1 MVYPSLISKSK
12 EFSQSI
18 SRIAADGD
26 AIEGIQISGYGDILI
41 YKIKGICRLGNK
53 TYLVYFY
60 FDEWTTTIYSGNGYW
75 LEIQGY
81 DPISS

>member
-1 MVYPSLISKSK
+1 MLYPLLISKSK

-60 FDEWTTTIYSGNGYW
+60 FDE
-75 LEIQGY
+75 
-81 DPISS
+81 